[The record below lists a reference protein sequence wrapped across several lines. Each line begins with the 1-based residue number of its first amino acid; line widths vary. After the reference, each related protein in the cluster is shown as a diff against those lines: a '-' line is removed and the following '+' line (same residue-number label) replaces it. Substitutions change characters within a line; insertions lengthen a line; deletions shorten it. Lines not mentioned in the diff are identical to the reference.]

1 MPASGR
7 LAFPCRPESIGTLSC
22 FCSQTL
28 VVNTRRQPG
37 ASPWHC
43 SLGLPGFSS
52 GHESLITSLLSGS
65 TRCRLVLEIPDCAPG
80 PAGSV
85 NASCYGHGEPAPSLA
100 ARLLQFSL
108 ARAPLAG
115 LGFLDNSRRLCGG
128 SADPELLPNIPSVF
142 VPSRSNT
149 AK

>member
-1 MPASGR
+1 MSASGR
-7 LAFPCRPESIGTLSC
+7 LAFPCLPESIGTLSC
-22 FCSQTL
+22 FCGQTL
-28 VVNTRRQPG
+28 VVNTCRQPG

-65 TRCRLVLEIPDCAPG
+65 TCCRLVLEIPDRTPG

-85 NASCYGHGEPAPSLA
+85 NAACCGHGGPAPSLA
-100 ARLLQFSL
+100 ACLLQFNL
-108 ARAPLAG
+108 AHAPLAG
-115 LGFLDNSRRLCGG
+115 LGFLDNSRHLCGG
-128 SADPELLPNIPSVF
+128 LADPELLPNIPSVF
-142 VPSRSNT
+142 VPSRSKT